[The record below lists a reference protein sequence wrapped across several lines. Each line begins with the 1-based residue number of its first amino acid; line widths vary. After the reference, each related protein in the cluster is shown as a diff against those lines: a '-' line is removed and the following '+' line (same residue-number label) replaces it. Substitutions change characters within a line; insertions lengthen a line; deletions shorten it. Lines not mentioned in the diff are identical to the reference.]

1 VLPLSLGGNARQQPS
16 RYPNLALGV
25 LVPMATLTAHGLDV
39 ACVHSIARLASDCG
53 VANGGYCNRLQ
64 PFFLFDGGFRPD
76 PKKSGLI

>member
-1 VLPLSLGGNARQQPS
+1 
-16 RYPNLALGV
+16 
-25 LVPMATLTAHGLDV
+25 MATLTAHGLDV